1 MMKKLTLFEKSVYA
15 ATMEIPLGETRSYAW
30 VARRIGSPKSSRAV
44 GNALNKNPY
53 APFVPCHRVISS
65 DGSLGGFRGGLSKKK
80 RLLAKEKKAKHIIGD
95 KKYFYTTSRI
105 TPSS

>member
-1 MMKKLTLFEKSVYA
+1 MRQKLTPFQKAVYA

-30 VARRIGSPKSSRAV
+30 IARRIGSPKSSRAV

-65 DGSLGGFRGGLSKKK
+65 DGSLGGFRGGLVKKL
-80 RLLAKEKKAKHIIGD
+80 RLLKQERKFSRAKK
-95 KKYFYTTSRI
+95 
-105 TPSS
+105 